1 MCVCA
6 RARVSVCVCAR
17 ACMRACAYSNALMVT
32 AVCVEDLEVRFD
44 TETQTMMGEDLVL
57 TAYVKNLD
65 KQDKDVDTVMAVRT
79 CPYWNRSCDD
89 KHLVKEK
96 FPTRRIKAGCGG

>member
-1 MCVCA
+1 MCVC
-6 RARVSVCVCAR
+6 VC
-17 ACMRACAYSNALMVT
+17 SLNALMVT

-44 TETQTMMGEDLVL
+44 TETQTMIGEDLVL

-65 KQDKDVDTVMAVRT
+65 KQDKEVDTVMAVRT
-79 CPYWNRSCDD
+79 CPYWDRSSDTR
-89 KHLVKEK
+89 HLVKEN